1 MGDGRPRRRVL
12 RRVGRWR
19 RRLERGR
26 RRLRWWR
33 RRGKMVME
41 LRRLAR
47 HLLSFRSRLGRAS
60 DAATC
65 RAIQEAVEASER
77 THRGEIRFAVES
89 RLAAASVW
97 RCETARERALELF
110 ATLSV
115 WDTAENSG
123 ILVYVLLADR
133 RVEIVADRGYTGVT
147 AEQWR
152 EVCHAIEGAYRE
164 GRFREGSVEGVHACA
179 RHAARLF
186 PSEGSDPNEL
196 GDEVVV
202 L

>member
-1 MGDGRPRRRVL
+1 M
-12 RRVGRWR
+12 
-19 RRLERGR
+19 
-26 RRLRWWR
+26 
-33 RRGKMVME
+33 K

-47 HLLSFRSRLGRAS
+47 HLLSFRSRLGRGFDAS
-60 DAATC
+60 TR

-89 RLAAASVW
+89 RLDAASVW
-97 RCETARERALELF
+97 SAKTARERALELF
-110 ATLSV
+110 AGLRM

-133 RVEIVADRGYTGVT
+133 RVEIVADRGYAGGVT
-147 AEQWR
+147 EEQWR
-152 EVCHAIEGAYRE
+152 EICHTIEGAYGE

-179 RHAARLF
+179 RHAVRLF
-186 PSEGSDPNEL
+186 PSEGSDANEL
-196 GDEVVV
+196 ADEVVV

>member
-1 MGDGRPRRRVL
+1 
-12 RRVGRWR
+12 
-19 RRLERGR
+19 
-26 RRLRWWR
+26 
-33 RRGKMVME
+33 ME

-47 HLLSFRSRLGRAS
+47 HLLSFRSSLGRAF
-60 DAATC
+60 DVATR

-89 RLAAASVW
+89 RLDAASVW
-97 RCETARERALELF
+97 RGESARERALELF
-110 ATLSV
+110 ASLGV

-133 RVEIVADRGYTGVT
+133 RVEIVADRGYAGGVT
-147 AEQWR
+147 EEPWR
-152 EVCHAIEGAYRE
+152 DICHTIEGAYRE

-186 PSEGSDPNEL
+186 PADGSDANEL
-196 GDEVVV
+196 ADEVVV